1 MSSVGQVDQ
10 ARPKLRMLTEMQ
22 IKKIHSAS
30 LRILEETGVVF
41 HEPEAVELLHG
52 AGAKVEGKNR
62 VRIPPYLVE
71 EAIRSAPKRVTIWSR
86 DGKRAMDLEGQNAY
100 FGTGSDTPN
109 TVDPYTGEKRKPVK
123 RDIEKISLLCDY
135 LANIDFVMCM
145 GIASDVPT
153 QTTDRHHFEAMVT
166 NTAKPLIFTAW
177 SLEGL
182 KDIYEICL
190 AVAGSEDA
198 FRQKPFVM
206 NYSEV
211 TSPLQ
216 HTKEAAQKMLFC
228 AEKDIPIVYNTGGYM
243 GSIIPVTV
251 IGTLALTNAEN
262 LSGLVVHQL
271 KRKGAR
277 IIGGGAKS
285 PMDMRFGL
293 GAYGGPEAYLLEA
306 VQAELWGYYGIPI
319 FGKGGCSDS
328 KVFDQQVAIE
338 ATQGLLL
345 AGLSGVNL
353 IHDVGY
359 MESGLTSSCDSI
371 VMCNEIIGMVKRVI
385 RSVEVTDE
393 TLAVDV
399 VAEVGPGGHFL
410 SHEHTLKH
418 FKKEIW
424 LPELLNRKNY
434 EGWINDGGK
443 TLKEVVNEKTRW
455 ILENHRPKELPES
468 VRNKI
473 RTIVGKAD
481 ASNS

>member
-10 ARPKLRMLTEMQ
+10 ARPKLRMLTETQ
-22 IKKIHSAS
+22 IKRIHSAS

-41 HEPEAVELLHG
+41 HEPEAVALLRE

-62 VRIPPYLVE
+62 VRIPPHLVE

-86 DGKRAMDLEGQNAY
+86 DEKRAMDLEGQNAY

-109 TVDPYTGEKRKPVK
+109 TIDPYSGGRRKPVK
-123 RDIEKISLLCDY
+123 GDIEKAALVCDY
-135 LANIDFVMCM
+135 LPNFDFVMCM

-153 QTTDRHHFEAMVT
+153 QTSDRHHFEAMVT
-166 NTAKPLIFTAW
+166 HTAKPLIFTAW
-177 SLEGL
+177 DLEGL
-182 KDIYEICL
+182 KDIYEMCV
-190 AVAGSEDA
+190 AVAGSEEA

-251 IGTLALTNAEN
+251 VGTVALTNAEN

-271 KRKGAR
+271 KNKGAR
-277 IIGGGAKS
+277 IVGGGAKS

-293 GAYGGPEAYLLEA
+293 GAYGGPESYLLEA
-306 VQAELWGYYGIPI
+306 VQAELSTYYGIPI

-328 KVFDQQVAIE
+328 KAFDQQVAIE
-338 ATQGLLL
+338 ATQGLIM

-371 VMCNEIIGMVKRVI
+371 VMCNEIIGLVKRLI

-410 SHEHTLKH
+410 SHEHTLRN
-418 FKKEIW
+418 FKREIW
-424 LPELLNRKNY
+424 LPELLSHKNNDS
-434 EGWINDGGK
+434 WLADGGRS
-443 TLKEVVNEKTRW
+443 LKEVVNEKTRW
-455 ILENHRPKELPES
+455 ILENHKPVVIPDSKRKQ
-468 VRNKI
+468 I
-473 RTIVGKAD
+473 REIVEGRDRTLA
-481 ASNS
+481 